1 MTGSA
6 TPAVRLA
13 SLTLERYGP
22 FESRTLNFRNGAAL
36 HVVFGRNEAGKSM
49 TLRAL
54 SDLLCG
60 FPARIDSDDFRTVR
74 FKSADLRIGA
84 RLAHADGRSL
94 VFRRRSGRANTLLG
108 ATDSEKCD
116 EARFREFTGGPE
128 RDEFET
134 EFGLTAEALRRG
146 GKALLDAGGRLA
158 ETLAAGSGQLSAL
171 NRVRTE
177 LESDAAA
184 YYIASGRSRKL
195 NEALERYRSAD
206 KALRESIV
214 TSDALK
220 RARDAFESAE
230 VRRNDIN
237 ERHRE
242 IERRRAL
249 LERAKRT
256 HQKLR
261 LLNESL
267 ARLDAFAMGSE
278 FDDVTLAAWEKALA
292 RRGEL
297 TRLIADAQAK
307 LHEIDEAAAALKL
320 APELVAG
327 GAEIDQLVGALGA
340 ASKSREDLPKREEA
354 ARAARDKLEQAA
366 RALGLA
372 DAQTLIERMPR
383 DIALTRGRD
392 LLRARAALD
401 LAREGAASRL
411 AKAQARQRALE
422 LSRAARMEDPSNI
435 ARAFVAFAD
444 LPAVAMRLRA
454 QEIDID
460 QQSATLARDAQRLLP
475 PMPLDDLLRAP
486 LPDIAHI
493 DACIRSATALADE
506 LREINRDAAALA
518 ESIDTS
524 ERALQAL
531 AREGAVA
538 TLDDLAAARARRDA
552 MVNALEVKPESDA
565 HNRAQRFANLRG
577 AIADADQTAD
587 VLLTGADRA
596 ARRQQ
601 ISDALS
607 QAHAAR
613 ARLEE
618 RRAAHD
624 RNAREA
630 DAEWQA
636 LWRPCGLSTLAPA
649 QMRDWRTKAG
659 ALVERHENLAA
670 ARASQAAAQ
679 SEMAERVT
687 RLREIAARLCVESTG
702 REPVADLYGLVRS
715 ALDALQKDWD
725 AGRQREADLVAVSN
739 EIADAQNDLQ
749 QYDARRLE
757 SGEAWREAM
766 ATLCLREDAGA
777 MEAEDALRIWSEAIA
792 DLRAWRDDDYRVLT
806 IRRDIEA
813 FEAKV
818 DAACAR
824 FCPELA
830 GEAPRRI
837 VEALTQRLGDARL
850 AKAKREQIEE
860 QRARAQRERDDLLQQ
875 QSAVSDVLAQA
886 ARSMAVDVEA
896 IGEALTRA
904 AQRRVLMSEIVAL
917 RRDIVAAGDGHT
929 PEELARE
936 QQALDI
942 DTLAGDLAALDAE
955 GKVILGDIASE
966 AIRVNEARKA
976 LEALEAGRDAP
987 ARALERREA
996 AADIL
1001 NAARDWLLRAAAAK
1015 LAGVAMEQHRQRN
1028 QDPVIAEAAR
1038 RFSQAT
1044 GGAFAAV
1051 VIDLDED
1058 GRPLLKGLRPDG
1070 ARLSVDAMSEGARD
1084 QLFLAL
1090 RLALL
1095 AQRSA
1100 DPLPF
1105 IGDDLLA
1112 SFDDDR
1118 TAHAIEM
1125 LSEFGST
1132 RQTLL
1137 FTHHRHVVDAALA
1150 RLGDRA
1156 DIVELGV

>member
-1 MTGSA
+1 MT
-6 TPAVRLA
+6 PPVRLA
-13 SLTLERYGP
+13 SLTLEKYGP
-22 FESRTLNFRNGAAL
+22 FENRTLTFREGAAL
-36 HVVFGRNEAGKSM
+36 HVVYGRNEAGKSM

-54 SDLLCG
+54 SDLFCG
-60 FPARIDSDDFRTVR
+60 FPARIDSEDFRTAR
-74 FKSADLRIGA
+74 FRSADLRIGA
-84 RLAHADGRSL
+84 TLVHADGRSL
-94 VFRRRSGRANTLLG
+94 VFRRRSGRSNTLLG
-108 ATDSEKCD
+108 ATDSEKGD
-116 EARFREFTGGPE
+116 EARFREFAGAPE

-177 LESDAAA
+177 LEIDAAA
-184 YYIASGRSRKL
+184 YYIANGRSRKL

-230 VRRNDIN
+230 ERCKDIN

-261 LLNESL
+261 LLSEAV
-267 ARLDAFAMGSE
+267 ARLNAFAMDAE
-278 FDDVTLAAWEKALA
+278 VDDDTLAAWEKALGRRADLA
-292 RRGEL
+292 RL
-297 TRLIADAQAK
+297 VADAQAK
-307 LHEIDEAAAALKL
+307 LKEIDEAAAAIKL

-327 GAEIDQLVGALGA
+327 GAEIEQLVGALGA
-340 ASKSREDLPKREEA
+340 ASKSREDLPKREDS
-354 ARAARDKLEQAA
+354 ARAARGKLEQAA
-366 RALGLA
+366 HALGLP
-372 DAQTLIERMPR
+372 DAQVLIERMPN
-383 DIALTRGRD
+383 DIALTRGRE

-422 LSRAARMEDPSNI
+422 QSGAARTEDPANI
-435 ARAFVAFAD
+435 ARAFAAFAD
-444 LPAVAMRLRA
+444 LPAVATRLRSQA
-454 QEIDID
+454 SDID
-460 QQSATLARDAQRLLP
+460 QQGAALARDAQRLLP
-475 PMPLDDLLRAP
+475 PISLDDLLCAP

-493 DACIRSATALADE
+493 DACIRRSTALADE

-518 ESIDTS
+518 ESIDAN

-552 MVNALEVKPESDA
+552 MVNTIEVEPADA
-565 HNRAQRFANLRG
+565 QERAQHFANLRG

-587 VLLTGADRA
+587 ILLTGADRA

-607 QAHAAR
+607 QAQAAR

-618 RRAAHD
+618 RRAAHEVST
-624 RNAREA
+624 REA

-636 LWRPCGLSTLAPA
+636 LWRPCGLSPLAPS

-659 ALVERHENLAA
+659 ALLERRENLAA
-670 ARASQAAAQ
+670 VRASQAAAQ

-687 RLREIAARLCVESTG
+687 RLREVAARIGVESTG
-702 REPVADLYGLVRS
+702 REPVADLYALARS
-715 ALDALQKDWD
+715 VLDGLQKDWD

-739 EIADAQNDLQ
+739 EIADAQSDLL

-757 SGEAWREAM
+757 SGESWREAM

-777 MEAEDALRIWSEAIA
+777 MEAEDALRIWSEAMA
-792 DLRAWRDDDYRVLT
+792 DLRAWRDDDHRVLT

-818 DAACAR
+818 NEACAR

-875 QSAVSDVLAQA
+875 HSAVSDVLAGA
-886 ARSMAVDVEA
+886 ARSMAVDIEA
-896 IGEALTRA
+896 LGEALARA
-904 AQRRVLMSEIVAL
+904 AQRRALMSDIAAL

-929 PEELARE
+929 PEELERE
-936 QQALDI
+936 QESLDI
-942 DTLAGDLAALDAE
+942 DALAGDLAALEAE
-955 GKVILGDIASE
+955 GKIILGDIASE
-966 AIRVNEARKA
+966 AIKVNEARKA

-996 AADIL
+996 GADIL
-1001 NAARDWLLRAAAAK
+1001 STARDWLLRIGAAK

-1028 QDPVIAEAAR
+1028 QDPVIALAAR
-1038 RFSQAT
+1038 LLKQAT
-1044 GGAFAAV
+1044 GGAFAGV
-1051 VIDLDED
+1051 VVDLDED
-1058 GRPLLKGLRPDG
+1058 GRPLLKALRPDG
-1070 ARLSVDAMSEGARD
+1070 ARLNVDALSEGARD

-1105 IGDDLLA
+1105 AGDDLLA
-1112 SFDDDR
+1112 SFDDER
-1118 TAHAIEM
+1118 TAHTIEM
-1125 LSEFGST
+1125 LSEFGAE

-1137 FTHHRHVVDAALA
+1137 FTHHRYVVDAALA
-1150 RLGDRA
+1150 RLGERA
-1156 DIVELGV
+1156 DVIELGA

>member
-1 MTGSA
+1 MT
-6 TPAVRLA
+6 PPVRLA

-22 FESRTLNFRNGAAL
+22 FENRTLTFRDGAAL

-54 SDLLCG
+54 SDLFCG
-60 FPARIDSDDFRTVR
+60 FPARIDSDDFRTAR

-84 RLAHADGRSL
+84 TLAHADGRSL
-94 VFRRRSGRANTLLG
+94 VFRRRAGRLNTLLG
-108 ATDSEKCD
+108 ASDSEKCD
-116 EARFREFTGGPE
+116 EARFREFAGGPE

-171 NRVRTE
+171 NKVRAE
-177 LESDAAA
+177 LQADAAT
-184 YYIASGRSRKL
+184 YYVSNGRARKL
-195 NEALERYRSAD
+195 NDAFERYRSAD
-206 KALRESIV
+206 KALREAIV

-230 VRRNDIN
+230 ARRKEIN
-237 ERHRE
+237 ERHRA

-256 HQKLR
+256 YQKLR

-267 ARLDAFAMGSE
+267 TRLGDFATEPEVEDAK
-278 FDDVTLAAWEKALA
+278 LAAWEKALGRKAELA
-292 RRGEL
+292 RQ
-297 TRLIADAQAK
+297 IADAQAR
-307 LHEIDEAAAALKL
+307 LAEFDDAVAALKL
-320 APELVAG
+320 APDLLAG
-327 GAEIDQLVGALGA
+327 GAAIDQLVGALGA
-340 ASKSREDLPKREEA
+340 ANKSREDLPKREEA
-354 ARAARDKLEQAA
+354 ARAARGKLEQAA
-366 RALGLA
+366 QSLGLA
-372 DAQTLIERMPR
+372 DAQALIERMPR
-383 DIALTRGRD
+383 DIALTRGRE

-422 LSRAARMEDPSNI
+422 QTGAARIEDPAAL
-435 ARAFVAFAD
+435 ARAFAAFAD
-444 LPAVAMRLRA
+444 LPAVATRLLTQA
-454 QEIDID
+454 TELE
-460 QQSATLARDAQRLLP
+460 QQGAALSRDAQRLLP

-493 DACIRSATALADE
+493 EACIRRATALADE
-506 LREINRDAAALA
+506 LREINRDGAALA
-518 ESIDTS
+518 ESIEAS

-538 TLDDLAAARARRDA
+538 TLDDLAAGRARRDA
-552 MVNALEVKPESDA
+552 MVDALEAEPELDA
-565 HNRAQRFANLRG
+565 HERTQCFVNLRG
-577 AIADADQTAD
+577 AITAADETAD

-630 DAEWQA
+630 EAEWQA
-636 LWRPCGLSTLAPA
+636 LWRPCGLSPLAPA
-649 QMRDWRTKAG
+649 PMRDWRMKAA
-659 ALVERHENLAA
+659 ALLDRHEGLAT
-670 ARASQAAAQ
+670 ARASLAGAQ
-679 SEMAERVT
+679 GELAERAA
-687 RLREIAARLCVESTG
+687 RLREIATRIGVEITG
-702 REPVADLYGLVRS
+702 REPIAELYALARS

-739 EIADAQNDLQ
+739 EIVDAQNELQ
-749 QYDARRLE
+749 QFDARRSE
-757 SGEAWREAM
+757 TKQSWREAM

-777 MEAEDALRIWSEAIA
+777 MEAEDALRIWSDAIA
-792 DLRAWRDDDYRVLT
+792 DLRAWRDDDHRVLT

-818 DAACAR
+818 DEACAR

-830 GEAPRRI
+830 GEAPRHI

-850 AKAKREQIEE
+850 AKAKLEQIEA
-860 QRARAQRERDDLLQQ
+860 QRARAQRELDDLLQQ
-875 QSAVSDVLAQA
+875 KTTVNDLLAA
-886 ARSMAVDVEA
+886 AAASMAVDVEA
-896 IGEALTRA
+896 LGDALARA
-904 AQRRVLMSEIVAL
+904 AQRRRLTDEIDAL
-917 RRDIVAAGDGHT
+917 RRDIVAAGDGHS

-936 QQALDI
+936 QEELDF
-942 DTLAGDLAALDAE
+942 DALAGDLAALDAE
-955 GKVILGDIASE
+955 GKIVLGEIANE
-966 AIRVNEARKA
+966 AIRVNEARNA

-987 ARALERREA
+987 ARALDRREA
-996 AADIL
+996 AAEIL
-1001 NAARDWLLRAAAAK
+1001 NVARDWLLRSAAAK
-1015 LAGVAMEQHRQRN
+1015 LAGVAMEQHRQRH

-1038 RFSQAT
+1038 LFAQAT
-1044 GGAFAAV
+1044 GGAYAGV

-1070 ARLSVDAMSEGARD
+1070 ARLSVEAMSEGARD

-1112 SFDDDR
+1112 SFDDER
-1118 TAHAIEM
+1118 TAHTIEM
-1125 LSEFGST
+1125 LSEFGAT

-1156 DIVELGV
+1156 DVVELGA